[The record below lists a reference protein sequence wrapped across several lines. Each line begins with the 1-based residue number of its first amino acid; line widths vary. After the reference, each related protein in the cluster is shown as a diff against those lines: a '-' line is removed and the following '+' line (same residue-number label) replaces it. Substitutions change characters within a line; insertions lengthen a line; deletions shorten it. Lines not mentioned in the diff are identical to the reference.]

1 MVPTD
6 LSGAEDSTAPS
17 AEHTAWVRPSL
28 SSTIVVRCSIVV
40 AAPVPLDLTVLP
52 RSCAGSAALGRRAR
66 GPDWAPVDP
75 RRRTGQP
82 SRWSERR
89 TVPVAGCERSSGRGR
104 GRGRYGDGLAPS
116 PMEVTGGET
125 WEGRSRLRRVS
136 RPAGR
141 RPQSPV
147 RAGSQHSGAGRGH
160 WPVLRFRASDA
171 PGSSRAPASSWARP
185 TVWTE
190 LITGNRIRPTVLPRC
205 GVPGKGL
212 EFTPP

>member
-6 LSGAEDSTAPS
+6 LSAPKTALRHPQ
-17 AEHTAWVRPSL
+17 EHTAWARPSL

-40 AAPVPLDLTVLP
+40 AAPVPLALTVLP
-52 RSCAGSAALGRRAR
+52 RFCAGSAALGRWAR

-104 GRGRYGDGLAPS
+104 YGDGLAPS
-116 PMEVTGGET
+116 PMKVTGGET
-125 WEGRSRLRRVS
+125 WEERPHLRRVS

-147 RAGSQHSGAGRGH
+147 RAGSQHPGAGRDH
-160 WPVLRFRASDA
+160 WPV
-171 PGSSRAPASSWARP
+171 P
-185 TVWTE
+185 TVSC
-190 LITGNRIRPTVLPRC
+190 IRCSRKLTCPCVVVGAPDGLDRADHREQDPPNSAAPLRS
-205 GVPGKGL
+205 PG
-212 EFTPP
+212 

>member
-6 LSGAEDSTAPS
+6 LSAPKTALRHPQ
-17 AEHTAWVRPSL
+17 EHTAWVRPAL

-40 AAPVPLDLTVLP
+40 AAPIPLALTVLP
-52 RSCAGSAALGRRAR
+52 RFCAGSAALGRRAR

-104 GRGRYGDGLAPS
+104 YGDGLAPS

-125 WEGRSRLRRVS
+125 WEERPHLRRVS

-147 RAGSQHSGAGRGH
+147 RAGSQHPDASRDH

-190 LITGNRIRPTVLPRC
+190 LITGNRTRPTVLPRC